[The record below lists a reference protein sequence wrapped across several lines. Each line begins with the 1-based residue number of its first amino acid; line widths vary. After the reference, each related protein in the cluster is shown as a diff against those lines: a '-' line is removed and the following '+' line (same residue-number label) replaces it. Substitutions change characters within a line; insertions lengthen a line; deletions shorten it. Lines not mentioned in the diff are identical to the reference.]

1 MGIFAFLFL
10 ILPLII
16 LFVLAIL
23 AVKGVS
29 FILRLFGLSSD
40 RYRSAYGD
48 DARQGSRRQSY
59 NTGQTTTSSE
69 KSPNKIIGDDEGEY
83 VDFEEVK

>member
-16 LFVLAIL
+16 IFILALLAI
-23 AVKGVS
+23 KGLS
-29 FILRLFGLSSD
+29 YILRLFGFSSTPFQ
-40 RYRSAYGD
+40 SGYGQD
-48 DARQGSRRQSY
+48 GQQNNNRRQGYTDQA
-59 NTGQTTTSSE
+59 TTTSE
-69 KSPNKIIGDDEGEY
+69 KSPKIIGDDEGEY